1 MFCRGLVPRVGRKQ
15 RRDGNTEPD
24 EVAAGVAH
32 EDPRGR
38 PVYWVG
44 PVGPEQDSGPG
55 TDFHAVRSGY
65 VSITPLDVDLT
76 RYDAI
81 DGIAS
86 WLAE

>member
-1 MFCRGLVPRVGRKQ
+1 
-15 RRDGNTEPD
+15 
-24 EVAAGVAH
+24 
-32 EDPRGR
+32 
-38 PVYWVG
+38 VG

-86 WLAE
+86 WLTE